1 MSLSFDPQPFDFL
14 AGILTWVAVVL
25 GATIVFGLAFLV
37 ISLLTHGV
45 TGLLRPFTEVGAGFA
60 DLAGTSP
67 RRLWALTTLS
77 LREAL
82 RRKVLLVLFVFAV
95 LFMFAGWFLSDVT
108 LDAEMQVKNYVS
120 FVLRTISW
128 LILPIVLLLACWSLP
143 DDIKARSLHTVVT
156 KPARKHE
163 IVLGRIGGICLI
175 GGGVLA
181 LMGVVGYVWI
191 SRQLPDRM
199 QSYLIGRVPIYGQ
212 ISFLDREGKQA
223 AAGVNT
229 GDENPFRSF
238 VEGNTS
244 ARAIWDFDRLNPSR
258 FSSEDGLV
266 LESTFQAFRTYKG
279 NIERGLMCQFTLVN
293 PTSNRRVLLSPFE
306 VQEFRRN
313 VYKVNVENSEL
324 QDQDG
329 KKVDLFQ
336 DVVTDGKLRVEVA
349 CLNGGQFLGM
359 ARPDLFVR
367 LPDQPFWVTY
377 AKSIVSIGLMMVMIV
392 VLGVMSSCF
401 LKGPVAT
408 VLTVFML
415 LVGRLGHGFMEKL
428 TTGQIKG
435 AGLADSI
442 YRIPAHIT
450 PTVDLDPGLAARVIN
465 TIDSI
470 ELSGLWAV
478 QHLFPNFATFDT
490 IEYVANGFDVPWA
503 EALLPSIAVTVG
515 FCVPWIVVG
524 YYSLKL
530 RELEA
535 K

>member
-1 MSLSFDPQPFDFL
+1 MSLSFDPQPFDFVY
-14 AGILTWVAVVL
+14 GPITWLAVVL
-25 GATIVFGLAFLV
+25 ASTLVIGIAFLV
-37 ISLLTHGV
+37 ISVLTSGL

-60 DLAGTSP
+60 DLAGTSM
-67 RRLWALTTLS
+67 RRLWALTMLS
-77 LREAL
+77 FREAL

-120 FVLRTISW
+120 FVLRVISW

-181 LMGVVGYVWI
+181 LMGVVGYIWI
-191 SRQLPDRM
+191 TRQLPDRM

-212 ISFLDREGKQA
+212 ISFLDREGGSA

-244 ARAIWDFDRLNPSR
+244 ARAIWDFSNLDPSR
-258 FSSEDGLV
+258 FSDEGLV

-279 NIERGLMCQFTLVN
+279 NIERGLMCQYALVN
-293 PTSNRRVLLSPFE
+293 PEKKLKVLLAPFE

-313 VYKVNVENSEL
+313 VYRVKAENPEL
-324 QDQDG
+324 QDADG
-329 KKVDLFQ
+329 KTVDLYK
-336 DVVTDGKLRVEVA
+336 DVISNGKLRVEVA

-367 LPDQPFWVTY
+367 LPDRPFWITY
-377 AKSIVSIGLMMVMIV
+377 SKSIISTGLMMVMIV
-392 VLGVMSSCF
+392 VLGVVSSCF

-415 LVGRLGHGFMEKL
+415 LVGRLAHGFMQQLTSGKL
-428 TTGQIKG
+428 QG
-435 AGLADSI
+435 AGLADSL
-442 YRIPAHIT
+442 YRIPTHIT
-450 PTVDLDPGLAARVIN
+450 PTVELDPSLTARFIAAFDR
-465 TIDSI
+465 I

-478 QHLFPNFATFDT
+478 QHLFPDFRTFDT

-503 EALLPSIAVTVG
+503 EAMLPSIAVTLG
-515 FCVPWIVVG
+515 YCVPWIVVG
-524 YYSLKL
+524 YFSLKL